1 MKLTYNQ
8 VIKALNDFAD
18 AHLEIETFG
27 NGDLWEAV
35 QHNQL
40 GNFQYPL
47 LWVVDKPATVG
58 DKVFTW
64 NFQVIYIDIVRK
76 DETNENDVKSDA
88 VQVLID
94 LIAYFE
100 QRYLVNDVGVKWS
113 QVQLVRGGTVELF
126 SERFE
131 DDLSGASIS
140 LGLRFP
146 QIYNECVIP
155 KT

>member
-18 AHLEIETFG
+18 VHLEIESFG
-27 NGDLWEAV
+27 SGDLWEVV

-40 GNFQYPL
+40 SNFQYPL
-47 LWVVDKPATVG
+47 LWIVDKPATVG

-64 NFQVIYIDIVRK
+64 NFQAIYIDIVRK
-76 DETNENDVKSDA
+76 DESNENDVKSDA

-100 QRYLVNDVGVKWS
+100 QRYLVNAVGVNWG
-113 QVQLVRGGTVELF
+113 QVQLVRGGTVEMF

-155 KT
+155 KN

>member
-1 MKLTYNQ
+1 MKLTYNL
-8 VIKALNDFAD
+8 IILELYNFAD
-18 AHLEIETFG
+18 SHLEIETFG
-27 NGDLWEAV
+27 NGDLWEVV

-40 GNFQYPL
+40 GNFEYPL
-47 LWVVDKPATVG
+47 LWIVDKPATVG
-58 DKVFTW
+58 SNVFTW
-64 NFQVIYIDIVRK
+64 NFQAIYIDIVRK
-76 DETNENDVKSDA
+76 DEGNENDVKSDA

-94 LIAYFE
+94 LIAYLE
-100 QRYLVNDVGVKWS
+100 QQSGTSAIGVNWN
-113 QVQLVRGGTVELF
+113 QVQLERGGTVEMF

-140 LGLRFP
+140 LGLKIP

>member
-1 MKLTYNQ
+1 MNT
-8 VIKALNDFAD
+8 
-18 AHLEIETFG
+18 
-27 NGDLWEAV
+27 
-35 QHNQL
+35 
-40 GNFQYPL
+40 
-47 LWVVDKPATVG
+47 
-58 DKVFTW
+58 
-64 NFQVIYIDIVRK
+64 
-76 DETNENDVKSDA
+76 
-88 VQVLID
+88 
-94 LIAYFE
+94 
-100 QRYLVNDVGVKWS
+100 VGVKWS

>member
-8 VIKALNDFAD
+8 IIRELNNFAD

-27 NGDLWEAV
+27 NGDLWEVV

-47 LWVVDKPATVG
+47 LWIVDKPATVG
-58 DKVFTW
+58 SNVFTW
-64 NFQVIYIDIVRK
+64 NFQAIYIDIVRK

-94 LIAYFE
+94 LIAYLE
-100 QRYLVNDVGVKWS
+100 QQSGTSAIGVNWN
-113 QVQLVRGGTVELF
+113 QVQLVRGGTVEMF
-126 SERFE
+126 SEKFE
-131 DDLSGASIS
+131 DDLSGANIS
-140 LGLRFP
+140 LGLKIP
-146 QIYNECVIP
+146 QVYDECVIP